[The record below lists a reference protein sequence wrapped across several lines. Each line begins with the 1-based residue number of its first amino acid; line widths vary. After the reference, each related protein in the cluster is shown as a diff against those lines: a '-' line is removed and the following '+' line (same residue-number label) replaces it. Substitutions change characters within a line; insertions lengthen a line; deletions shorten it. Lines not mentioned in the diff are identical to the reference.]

1 MPMDSTSSFTEEQHT
16 FPDAELL
23 SVGGTTSECYRVKLY
38 GKLHFL
44 KRLKPELRTHPQ
56 YMAALQKEFET
67 GYRLEHPHL
76 VHYAAKTDD
85 GILMDYIDGETLH
98 QFVKHHPDYFR
109 HRKHADRFVRQLLSV
124 VGYLH
129 AHQIVHLDLKPDNIL
144 ITRIGNDVKLIDL
157 GFCYTDSY
165 TDTMGR
171 TDKYAAP
178 EQKDGSSR
186 VDVRTDIYAIGRI
199 LQTLPCADFYK
210 TIIKHCTAH
219 EPVRRFQTVDEI
231 GRSIRSKALTRR
243 ILLSVGM
250 LLAAIL
256 LAFLFWYRSQDSS
269 VLSETTKEVS
279 PPDTTIAPPTL
290 PVEKVEAPIPDVMF
304 IPSESQPEV
313 VSITPNPEPENPVIT
328 KQDVSAITKTES
340 PVIIKSEPPVI
351 AKSDG
356 ATVTKPVIERPV
368 TPSQKVPSQTTSSSS
383 ASLSESEMEKRISAV
398 ITPVFYR
405 VMGSL
410 PDSTWNR
417 NTQQIYSDLSL
428 PLLEQC
434 GSEVRVLWNK
444 LSRQYNIDEK
454 TFYRQY
460 AKVLTT
466 LSNDLYDKMLKN
478 AK

>member
-1 MPMDSTSSFTEEQHT
+1 MDSTSSFSESLQM
-16 FPDAELL
+16 FPHAERLQ
-23 SVGGTTSECYRVKLY
+23 VGGTTCECFRVKMY

-44 KRLKPELRTHPQ
+44 KRLKPELRTNPR
-56 YMAALQKEFET
+56 YVAALQKEFET
-67 GYRLEHPHL
+67 GYRLDHPHL

-85 GILMDYIDGETLH
+85 GILMDYVDGETLS

-109 HRKHADRFVRQLLSV
+109 NRKNADRFLRQLLSV

-129 AHQIVHLDLKPDNIL
+129 EHQVVHLDLKPDNIL
-144 ITRIGNDVKLIDL
+144 ITRIDHDVVLVDL
-157 GFCYTDSY
+157 GYCYTDSY
-165 TDTMGR
+165 IDTKGR

-219 EPVRRFQTVDEI
+219 EPVKRFQTVDGI

-256 LAFLFWYRSQDSS
+256 LAFLFWHRSQDSS
-269 VLSETTKEVS
+269 VLSETTK
-279 PPDTTIAPPTL
+279 
-290 PVEKVEAPIPDVMF
+290 
-304 IPSESQPEV
+304 
-313 VSITPNPEPENPVIT
+313 
-328 KQDVSAITKTES
+328 DVSAITKTES
-340 PVIIKSEPPVI
+340 PAIIKSETPVV

-356 ATVTKPVIERPV
+356 AMVTKPVIERPV